1 MMIMSMVMVK
11 EKVLSRVL
19 DILALGRPD
28 MAEFSNRLRLQKI
41 IYLLQ
46 SSDVSLGFGFSWY
59 VKGPYSPELTKALYE
74 IYQNDTIFEESKNI
88 MFKDHD
94 AIVTK
99 LKKFNDI
106 LGEDRNNITY
116 LEVLASLHYINK
128 VVFSGRGNLNEL
140 RLRLLEAKPSLETI
154 PNIETIIEKAYGNL
168 SKFT

>member
-1 MMIMSMVMVK
+1 MAN
-11 EKVLSRVL
+11 EKILSRVL
-19 DILALGRPD
+19 DILTFGRPD
-28 MAEFSNRLRLQKI
+28 MAEFSNRLQLQKI

-46 SSDVSLGFGFSWY
+46 SSGVSLGYGFSWY

-74 IYQNDTIFEESKNI
+74 LYQNDSIYEECKNI
-88 MFKDHD
+88 KFKDHD

-128 VVFSGRGNLNEL
+128 VVFSGNGDLENLKK
-140 RLRLLEAKPSLETI
+140 RLLEAKPSLETI
-154 PNIETIIEKAYGNL
+154 SNIEAIVEKAYDNL
-168 SKFT
+168 SNFN